1 MFIWY
6 LIYMLN
12 LKEIK
17 PYHEK
22 VTLIGMMGTGKS
34 KLGRQIANILKFN
47 FYDVDHM
54 VEKEFNMTIK
64 ELFQKHGEIFFRKIE
79 KETICN
85 LILKI
90 NKNKEKVII
99 SLGGGGFDNEE
110 TRKLLLTNTN
120 VIWLNTPLDVLVKR
134 VGDGSKRPMIKGRT
148 RETIMQLLDIR
159 TKYYSLCHNQINTD
173 KLNQNQVIEK
183 LIYLIS
189 NQSNIEIK

>member
-34 KLGRQIANILKFN
+34 KLGLQIANILKFN

-64 ELFQKHGEIFFRKIE
+64 ELFQKHGEIFF
-79 KETICN
+79 
-85 LILKI
+85 
-90 NKNKEKVII
+90 
-99 SLGGGGFDNEE
+99 
-110 TRKLLLTNTN
+110 
-120 VIWLNTPLDVLVKR
+120 
-134 VGDGSKRPMIKGRT
+134 
-148 RETIMQLLDIR
+148 
-159 TKYYSLCHNQINTD
+159 
-173 KLNQNQVIEK
+173 
-183 LIYLIS
+183 
-189 NQSNIEIK
+189 

>member
-1 MFIWY
+1 MINF
-6 LIYMLN
+6 
-12 LKEIK
+12 KEIK

-34 KLGRQIANILKFN
+34 KLGLQIANILKFN

-110 TRKLLLTNTN
+110 TRELL
-120 VIWLNTPLDVLVKR
+120 
-134 VGDGSKRPMIKGRT
+134 
-148 RETIMQLLDIR
+148 
-159 TKYYSLCHNQINTD
+159 
-173 KLNQNQVIEK
+173 
-183 LIYLIS
+183 
-189 NQSNIEIK
+189 